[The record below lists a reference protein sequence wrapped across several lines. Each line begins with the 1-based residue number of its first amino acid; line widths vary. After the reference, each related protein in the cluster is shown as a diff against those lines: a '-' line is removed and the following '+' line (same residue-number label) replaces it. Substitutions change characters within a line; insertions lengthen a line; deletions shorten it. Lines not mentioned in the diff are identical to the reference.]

1 MTTRQGALKQS
12 LGHAGE
18 LLRWPIEARAGQAW
32 RPAAEAPKQLNSAVR
47 SGRGLAVQDVHH
59 EGDRRLAPSHTKLQ
73 QLQATSKAGTFH
85 SARGLGKLT
94 AREMITKKHHA
105 LHCSSR

>member
-1 MTTRQGALKQS
+1 MLENYYVGPLKQ
-12 LGHAGE
+12 E
-18 LLRWPIEARAGQAW
+18 LVKPGDLLLKLPS
-32 RPAAEAPKQLNSAVR
+32 NSAVR